1 MKTEVEAAGS
11 CPSPGQAPIKTW
23 LPSSRRGRDTCMHSH
38 MIHTHHTQ
46 THTMHRL
53 TGASVKRLVLSVPS
67 SRFPGASA
75 ATKVAV
81 DPTSRFHG
89 DGVRYKAKLI
99 GTDEVVQ
106 AQGDKMC
113 LDSMMK
119 LKVFTFTFRFRFLY

>member
-1 MKTEVEAAGS
+1 
-11 CPSPGQAPIKTW
+11 
-23 LPSSRRGRDTCMHSH
+23 MHAF
-38 MIHTHHTQ
+38 THDSYTPHTQ

-53 TGASVKRLVLSVPS
+53 TGASVKPLVLTLAPS

-75 ATKVAV
+75 ATKVTV

-99 GTDEVVQ
+99 GTDEVAQ

-119 LKVFTFTFRFRFLY
+119 LKVFTFTFTFLY